1 MAQSTFLVTEIRA
14 VVHSRWRDCQPG
26 DLTCQHKRPNRL
38 RTTTNEPFMRKQ
50 HKSPKKLDGRPILNS
65 YEQNFLRFYIHI
77 SELLVFL
84 REAQPVCRSYGAQVL
99 NSLTRVN
106 FFLTLIV
113 CPSRGMRVAVV
124 MWPPPYLRE
133 RSSEMVPVL

>member
-99 NSLTRVN
+99 NSV
-106 FFLTLIV
+106 V
-113 CPSRGMRVAVV
+113 GGCPRPGTTGRQYTAYRQTYRKSGTGKG
-124 MWPPPYLRE
+124 
-133 RSSEMVPVL
+133 SSSFTP